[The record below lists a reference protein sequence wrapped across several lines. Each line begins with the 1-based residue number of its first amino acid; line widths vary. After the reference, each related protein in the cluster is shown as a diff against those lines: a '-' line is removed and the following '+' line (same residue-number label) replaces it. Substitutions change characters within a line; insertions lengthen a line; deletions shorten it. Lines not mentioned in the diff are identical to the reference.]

1 MLVFLFRRIAA
12 GVVLVVVVATAT
24 FLLLSVTGTDVARNI
39 LGETASPAQVSA
51 KAHELGLDEP
61 LVVRYGHWIDHAVH
75 GDLGQSWFTGDSVNQ
90 SLANTLPITLSIV
103 LVGML
108 IALVLSIA
116 LGTVA
121 ALRGGWVDRVVQ
133 FAAVLGTAIP
143 SFLIALVLAV
153 VMAVQLRLLPATGY
167 VPLGTSVSGWFQS
180 VILPAVALAVAA
192 TAATAMQVRGALIDV
207 LRADFV
213 RTLRSRGLGTRR
225 VVYRHALRNAAPP
238 ALTVLALQFIGLIG
252 GAVVVEKVFGLP
264 GIGTLANS
272 AAVRG
277 DAPVLLGTVVVTVTV
292 VVAVNL
298 LLDIAYGWLNPKVRV
313 S

>member
-1 MLVFLFRRIAA
+1 MLAFLFRRIVA
-12 GVVLVVVVATAT
+12 GAVLVVVVATAT
-24 FLLLSVTGTDVARNI
+24 FLLLNLTGTDVARNV
-39 LGETASPAQVSA
+39 LGETASPSA
-51 KAHELGLDEP
+51 VAAKSHELGLDQP
-61 LVVRYGHWIDHAVH
+61 LVERYWHWVEQAAQ
-75 GDLGQSWFTGDSVNQ
+75 GNLGSSWFTGNPVNQ
-90 SLANTLPITLSIV
+90 SLVDTLPVTLSIV
-103 LVGML
+103 LVGLL
-108 IALVLSIA
+108 IAAVLSVA
-116 LGTVA
+116 LGTAA

-133 FAAVLGTAIP
+133 FAAVLGTAVP

-153 VMAVQLRLLPATGY
+153 TLAVKLGWLPATGY
-167 VPLGTSVSGWFQS
+167 VALGTSGADWLRSI
-180 VILPAVALAVAA
+180 ILPAVSLAVAA

-213 RTLRSRGLGTRR
+213 RTLRSRGLSTRS
-225 VVYRHALRNAAPP
+225 VVFRHALRNAAPP
-238 ALTVLALQFIGLIG
+238 ALTVLALQFIGLIS

-264 GIGTLANS
+264 GIGSLANS

-277 DAPVLLGTVVVTVTV
+277 DAPVLLGTVVVTVAI

>member
-1 MLVFLFRRIAA
+1 MLVFLLRRIAA
-12 GVVLVVVVATAT
+12 GAVLVVVVATVT
-24 FLLLSVTGTDVARNI
+24 FLLLSLTGTDVARNI
-39 LGETASPAQVSA
+39 LGETATQSA
-51 KAHELGLDEP
+51 VAAKSHELGLDQP
-61 LVVRYGHWIDHAVH
+61 LVERYWHWIEQAAQ
-75 GDLGQSWFTGDSVNQ
+75 GNLGTSWFSGDSVNQ
-90 SLANTLPITLSIV
+90 SLTDTLPVTLSIV
-103 LVGML
+103 LAGML
-108 IALVLSIA
+108 VAAVLSVA
-116 LGTVA
+116 LGTAA
-121 ALRGGWVDRVVQ
+121 ALRGGWIDRVVQ
-133 FAAVLGTAIP
+133 FAAVLGTAVP

-153 VMAVQLRLLPATGY
+153 TLAVQLGWLPATGY
-167 VPLGTSVSGWFQS
+167 VALGDSPGDWLRSIT
-180 VILPAVALAVAA
+180 LPALSLAVAA

-213 RTLRSRGLGTRR
+213 RTLRARGLTTRS
-225 VVYRHALRNAAPP
+225 VVFRHALRNAAPP

-277 DAPVLLGTVVVTVTV
+277 DAPVLLGTVVVTVV
-292 VVAVNL
+292 IVVAVNL

>member
-1 MLVFLFRRIAA
+1 MLAFLFRRLAA
-12 GVVLVVVVATAT
+12 GAVLVVVVATTT
-24 FLLLSVTGTDVARNI
+24 FLLLSLTGTDVARNI
-39 LGETASPAQVSA
+39 LGETATQSA
-51 KAHELGLDEP
+51 VTAKRHELGLDQP
-61 LVVRYGHWIDHAVH
+61 LVERYWHWAEHALQ
-75 GDLGQSWFTGDSVNQ
+75 GNLGSSWFTGEPVNQ
-90 SLANTLPITLSIV
+90 SLTDTLPVTLSIV
-103 LVGML
+103 LAGML
-108 IALVLSIA
+108 VAAVLSVT
-116 LGTVA
+116 LGTAA

-133 FAAVLGTAIP
+133 FAAVLGTAVP

-153 VMAVQLRLLPATGY
+153 TLAVQLGWLPATGY
-167 VPLGTSVSGWFQS
+167 VALGDSPGDWLRSIT
-180 VILPAVALAVAA
+180 LPALSLAVAA

-213 RTLRSRGLGTRR
+213 RTLRARGLTTRS
-225 VVYRHALRNAAPP
+225 VVFRHALRNAAPP

-277 DAPVLLGTVVVTVTV
+277 DAPVLLGTVVVTVV
-292 VVAVNL
+292 IVVAVNL
-298 LLDIAYGWLNPKVRV
+298 LLDIAYGWLNPKVRI

>member
-1 MLVFLFRRIAA
+1 VLVFLFRRIAG

-24 FLLLSVTGTDVARNI
+24 FLLLSLTGTNVARNI
-39 LGETASPAQVSA
+39 LGETASPSQVAA
-51 KAHELGLDEP
+51 KNHELGLDET
-61 LVVRYGHWIDHAVH
+61 LVVRYGHWISRAVH
-75 GDLGQSWFTGDSVNQ
+75 GDLGQSWFTGDPVNQ
-90 SLANTLPITLSIV
+90 SLVNTLPVTLSIA

-108 IALVLSIA
+108 IALILSIA

-121 ALRGGWVDRVVQ
+121 ALRGGWVDRAVQ
-133 FAAVLGTAIP
+133 FASVLGTAIP

-153 VMAVQLRLLPATGY
+153 VLAVQLGLLPATGY
-167 VPLGTSVSGWFQS
+167 VALGTSGAGWLQS
-180 VILPAVALAVAA
+180 IILPSVALAVGA

-213 RTLRSRGLGTRR
+213 RTLRSRGLSTRS
-225 VVYRHALRNAAPP
+225 VVYKHALRNAAPP
-238 ALTVLALQFIGLIG
+238 ALTVLGLQFIGLIG

-277 DAPVLLGTVVVTVTV
+277 DAPVLLGTVVVTVVV

>member
-24 FLLLSVTGTDVARNI
+24 FLLLSLTGTDVARNI
-39 LGETASPAQVSA
+39 LGETASSSQVSA
-51 KAHELGLDEP
+51 KARELGLDEP
-61 LVVRYGHWIDHAVH
+61 LVVRYGHWIDQAVR

-90 SLANTLPITLSIV
+90 SLADTLPVTLSIV

-153 VMAVQLRLLPATGY
+153 VMAVQLGLLPATGY
-167 VPLGTSVSGWFQS
+167 VALGTSATGWLQS

-213 RTLRSRGLGTRR
+213 RTLRSRGLSTRS
-225 VVYRHALRNAAPP
+225 VVYKHALRNAAPP

-277 DAPVLLGTVVVTVTV
+277 DAPVLLGTVVVTVAV

>member
-1 MLVFLFRRIAA
+1 MLVFLLRRIAA
-12 GVVLVVVVATAT
+12 GAVLVVVVATVT
-24 FLLLSVTGTDVARNI
+24 FLLLSLTGTDVARNI
-39 LGETASPAQVSA
+39 LGETATQSA
-51 KAHELGLDEP
+51 VAAKSHELGLDQP
-61 LVVRYGHWIDHAVH
+61 LVERYWHWIEQAAQ
-75 GDLGQSWFTGDSVNQ
+75 GNLGTSWFSGDSVNQ
-90 SLANTLPITLSIV
+90 SLTDTLPVTLSIV
-103 LVGML
+103 LAGML
-108 IALVLSIA
+108 VAAVLSVA
-116 LGTVA
+116 LGTAA
-121 ALRGGWVDRVVQ
+121 ALRGGWIDRVVQ
-133 FAAVLGTAIP
+133 FAAVLGTAVP

-153 VMAVQLRLLPATGY
+153 TLAVQLGWLPATGY
-167 VPLGTSVSGWFQS
+167 VALGDSPGDWLRSIT
-180 VILPAVALAVAA
+180 LPALSLAVAA

-213 RTLRSRGLGTRR
+213 RTLRARGLTTRS
-225 VVYRHALRNAAPP
+225 VVFRHALRNAAPP

-277 DAPVLLGTVVVTVTV
+277 DAPVLLGTVVVTVMI

>member
-1 MLVFLFRRIAA
+1 MLVFLLRRIAA

-24 FLLLSVTGTDVARNI
+24 FLLLSLTGTDVARNI
-39 LGETASPAQVSA
+39 LGETASPSQVSA

-61 LVVRYGHWIDHAVH
+61 LVVRYGHWIDRAVQ

-90 SLANTLPITLSIV
+90 SLANTLPVTLSIV

-153 VMAVQLRLLPATGY
+153 GMAVQLRLLPATGY
-167 VPLGTSVSGWFQS
+167 VALGTSATGWLQS

-213 RTLRSRGLGTRR
+213 RTLRSRGLSTRS

-277 DAPVLLGTVVVTVTV
+277 DAPVLLGTVVVTVAV

>member
-1 MLVFLFRRIAA
+1 MLVFLFRRIAG

-24 FLLLSVTGTDVARNI
+24 FLLLSLTGTNVARNI
-39 LGETASPAQVSA
+39 LGETASPSQVAA
-51 KAHELGLDEP
+51 KNHELGLDET
-61 LVVRYGHWIDHAVH
+61 LVVRYGHWISRAVH
-75 GDLGQSWFTGDSVNQ
+75 GDLGQSWFTGDPVNQ
-90 SLANTLPITLSIV
+90 SLVNTLPVTLSIA

-108 IALVLSIA
+108 IALILSIA

-121 ALRGGWVDRVVQ
+121 ALRGGWVDRAVQ
-133 FAAVLGTAIP
+133 FASVLGTAIP

-153 VMAVQLRLLPATGY
+153 VLAVQLGLLPATGY
-167 VPLGTSVSGWFQS
+167 VALGTSGAGWLQS
-180 VILPAVALAVAA
+180 IILPSVALAVGA

-213 RTLRSRGLGTRR
+213 RTLRSRGLSTRS
-225 VVYRHALRNAAPP
+225 VVYKHALRNAAPP
-238 ALTVLALQFIGLIG
+238 ALTVLGLQFIGLIG

-277 DAPVLLGTVVVTVTV
+277 DAPVLLGTVVVTVVV

>member
-1 MLVFLFRRIAA
+1 MLVFLLRRIAA

-24 FLLLSVTGTDVARNI
+24 FLLLSLTGTDVARNI
-39 LGETASPAQVSA
+39 LGETASPSQVSA

-61 LVVRYGHWIDHAVH
+61 LVVRYGHWIDRSVH
-75 GDLGQSWFTGDSVNQ
+75 GDLSQSWFTGDSVNQ
-90 SLANTLPITLSIV
+90 SLANTLPVTLSIV

-133 FAAVLGTAIP
+133 LAAVLGTAIP

-167 VPLGTSVSGWFQS
+167 VALGTSASGWLQS

-213 RTLRSRGLGTRR
+213 RTLRSRGLSTRS

>member
-1 MLVFLFRRIAA
+1 MLVFLIRRIAA
-12 GVVLVVVVATAT
+12 GAVLVVVVATAT
-24 FLLLSVTGTDVARNI
+24 FLLLSLTGTDVARNV
-39 LGETASPAQVSA
+39 LGETASQSAVAQKS
-51 KAHELGLDEP
+51 HELGLDQP
-61 LVVRYGHWIDHAVH
+61 LVERYWHWIEQAAQ
-75 GDLGQSWFTGDSVNQ
+75 GNLGSSWFTGDSVNQ
-90 SLANTLPITLSIV
+90 SLMDTLPVTLSVV
-103 LVGML
+103 LAGML
-108 IALVLSIA
+108 VAAVLSVA
-116 LGTVA
+116 LGAAA
-121 ALRGGWVDRVVQ
+121 ALRGGWVDRLVQ
-133 FAAVLGTAIP
+133 FAAVLGTAVP

-153 VMAVQLRLLPATGY
+153 TLAVQLGWLPATGY
-167 VPLGTSVSGWFQS
+167 VALGESGTGWLQS
-180 VILPAVALAVAA
+180 ITLPALSLAVAA

-213 RTLRSRGLGTRR
+213 RTLRARGLTTRS
-225 VVYRHALRNAAPP
+225 VVFRHALRNAAPP

-277 DAPVLLGTVVVTVTV
+277 DAPVLLGTVVVTVV
-292 VVAVNL
+292 IVVAVNL

>member
-12 GVVLVVVVATAT
+12 GAVLVVVVATAT
-24 FLLLSVTGTDVARNI
+24 FLLLSLTGADVARNV
-39 LGETASPAQVSA
+39 LGETASRSA
-51 KAHELGLDEP
+51 VAAKSHELGLDQP
-61 LVVRYGHWIDHAVH
+61 LVERYWHWA
-75 GDLGQSWFTGDSVNQ
+75 GQALQGNLGSSWFTGDSVNQ
-90 SLANTLPITLSIV
+90 SLTDTLPVTLSIV
-103 LVGML
+103 LAGML
-108 IALVLSIA
+108 VAAVLSVA
-116 LGTVA
+116 LGTAA
-121 ALRGGWVDRVVQ
+121 ALRGGWVDRLVQ
-133 FAAVLGTAIP
+133 FAAVLGTAVP

-153 VMAVQLRLLPATGY
+153 TLAVRLGWLPATGY
-167 VPLGTSVSGWFQS
+167 VDLATSGTGWLRS
-180 VILPAVALAVAA
+180 ITLPALSLAVAA

-213 RTLRSRGLGTRR
+213 RTLRSRGLTTRS
-225 VVYRHALRNAAPP
+225 VVFRHALRNAAPP

-252 GAVVVEKVFGLP
+252 GAVVVEKVFGMP

-277 DAPVLLGTVVVTVTV
+277 DAPVLLGTVVVTVAI

>member
-24 FLLLSVTGTDVARNI
+24 FLLLSLTGSDVARNI

-61 LVVRYGHWIDHAVH
+61 LVVRYGHWIDAAVH
-75 GDLGQSWFTGDSVNQ
+75 GDLGQSWYTGDSVNQ
-90 SLANTLPITLSIV
+90 SLVNTLPITLSIV

-108 IALVLSIA
+108 IALVLSIL

-153 VMAVQLRLLPATGY
+153 VMAVQLGLLPATGY
-167 VPLGTSVSGWFQS
+167 VALGTSPSGWFQS

-192 TAATAMQVRGALIDV
+192 TAATAMQVRG
-207 LRADFV
+207 R
-213 RTLRSRGLGTRR
+213 
-225 VVYRHALRNAAPP
+225 
-238 ALTVLALQFIGLIG
+238 
-252 GAVVVEKVFGLP
+252 
-264 GIGTLANS
+264 
-272 AAVRG
+272 
-277 DAPVLLGTVVVTVTV
+277 
-292 VVAVNL
+292 
-298 LLDIAYGWLNPKVRV
+298 
-313 S
+313 

>member
-1 MLVFLFRRIAA
+1 MLVFLLRRLAA
-12 GVVLVVVVATAT
+12 GAVLVVVVATVT
-24 FLLLSVTGTDVARNI
+24 FLLLSLTGTDVARNI
-39 LGETASPAQVSA
+39 LGETATQSA
-51 KAHELGLDEP
+51 VAAKSRQLGLDQP
-61 LVVRYGHWIDHAVH
+61 LVERYWHWIEQAAQGNLGTSWYS
-75 GDLGQSWFTGDSVNQ
+75 GDPVNQ
-90 SLANTLPITLSIV
+90 SLTDTLPVTLSVV
-103 LVGML
+103 LAGML
-108 IALVLSIA
+108 VAAVLSVA
-116 LGTVA
+116 LGTAA
-121 ALRGGWVDRVVQ
+121 ALRGGWIDRVVQ
-133 FAAVLGTAIP
+133 FAAVLGTAVP

-153 VMAVQLRLLPATGY
+153 TLAVQLGWLPATGY
-167 VPLGTSVSGWFQS
+167 VALGDSPADWLRSIT
-180 VILPAVALAVAA
+180 LPALSLAVAA

-213 RTLRSRGLGTRR
+213 RTLRARGLTTRS
-225 VVYRHALRNAAPP
+225 VVFRHALRNAAPP

-277 DAPVLLGTVVVTVTV
+277 DAPVLLGTVVVTVV
-292 VVAVNL
+292 IVVAVNL

>member
-1 MLVFLFRRIAA
+1 MLVFLLRRIAA

-24 FLLLSVTGTDVARNI
+24 FLLLSLTGTDVARNI

-61 LVVRYGHWIDHAVH
+61 LVVRYGHWIDAAVH

-90 SLANTLPITLSIV
+90 SLANTLPVTLSIV

-153 VMAVQLRLLPATGY
+153 VMAVQLGLLPATGY
-167 VPLGTSVSGWFQS
+167 VALGTSPSGWLQS

-213 RTLRSRGLGTRR
+213 RTLRSRGLSTRS

-277 DAPVLLGTVVVTVTV
+277 DAPVLLGTVVVTVAV

-298 LLDIAYGWLNPKVRV
+298 LLDLAYGWLNPKVRV

>member
-24 FLLLSVTGTDVARNI
+24 FLLLSLTGSDVARNI
-39 LGETASPAQVSA
+39 LGESASPAQVSA

-61 LVVRYGHWIDHAVH
+61 LVVRYGHWIDAALH

-90 SLANTLPITLSIV
+90 SLVNTLPITLSIV

-108 IALVLSIA
+108 IALVLSIV

-153 VMAVQLRLLPATGY
+153 VMAVQLGLLPATGY
-167 VPLGTSVSGWFQS
+167 VALGTSPSGWLQS

-213 RTLRSRGLGTRR
+213 RTLRSRGLTTRS

>member
-1 MLVFLFRRIAA
+1 LLRRIAA

-24 FLLLSVTGTDVARNI
+24 FLLLSLTGTDVARNI

-51 KAHELGLDEP
+51 KSHELGLDEP
-61 LVVRYGHWIDHAVH
+61 LVVRYGHWIDAAVH

-90 SLANTLPITLSIV
+90 SLMNTLPITLSIV

-153 VMAVQLRLLPATGY
+153 VMAVQLGLLPATGY
-167 VPLGTSVSGWFQS
+167 VALGTSPSGWLQS

-213 RTLRSRGLGTRR
+213 RTLRSRGLTTRS